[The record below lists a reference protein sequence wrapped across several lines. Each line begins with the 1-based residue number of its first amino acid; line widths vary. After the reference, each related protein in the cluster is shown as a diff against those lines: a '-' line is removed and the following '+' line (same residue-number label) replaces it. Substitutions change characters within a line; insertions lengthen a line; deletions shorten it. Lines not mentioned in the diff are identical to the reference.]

1 MQKSKSVSELLA
13 GGSKK
18 LKALRIRSQDRSLV
32 LEQVCA
38 ALPPRLAQAVVSA
51 GIEQGRLTI
60 GVAGAVW
67 ATRLRYQADALRE
80 RVGRYMGIDVL
91 SVRVRVVGPRT

>member
-1 MQKSKSVSELLA
+1 MQKSKSVRELLA

-18 LKALRIRSQDRSLV
+18 LSALKTRSQERSLV

-38 ALPPRLAQAVVSA
+38 ALPARLAQAVVSA
-51 GIEQGRLTI
+51 GIDQGRLTV
-60 GVAGAVW
+60 GVTGAVW

-80 RVGRYMGIDVL
+80 RVGGSIGIDIL